1 MDVLGDQMYMEKPIV
16 KRLVKEKSLSRQVYD
31 VLCNSIMEMKPYQN
45 KLPSEEDLA
54 KQLGVSRAT
63 VREALKYLMMERVT
77 TSIHGRGTFA
87 HPSVFQLENRIDQD
101 NDFGQMLKKH
111 YGDVNVDMEWEY
123 PGSAN
128 AAYLSLF
135 HDKPSVKGD
144 WIYTANQSK
153 RLYIR
158 YFIPQELLL
167 KPLEKDLSIQSLP
180 QLSREYM
187 KEDIDY
193 CSMECRIKVDDEACM
208 QLDIAQGT
216 PLLCWD
222 EIIYD
227 VGDEPVGVGEVFVH
241 PDNMVMSMV
250 ARFEF

>member
-1 MDVLGDQMYMEKPIV
+1 MEKPIV

-31 VLCNSIMEMKPYQN
+31 VLCQSIMEMKPYQN

-111 YGDVNVDMEWEY
+111 YGNVNVDMEWESLES
-123 PGSAN
+123 GN
-128 AAYLSLF
+128 TAYQELF
-135 HDKPSVKGD
+135 QDKPAVKGY
-144 WIYTANQSK
+144 WIYTADKLK

-158 YFIPQELLL
+158 YYIPQELII
-167 KPLEKDLSIQSLP
+167 KPLEKNLSIQSLP
-180 QLSREYM
+180 QLSRQCM

-193 CSMECRIKVDDEACM
+193 CSMECRIKIDDEACR
-208 QLDIAQGT
+208 QLDIAEGT

-227 VGDEPVGVGEVFVH
+227 VGDQPVGVGEVFVH